1 MINQAEIPY
10 TNEHETAKL
19 VREIVDAAF
28 DAVVSTMGPNGKL
41 ALIIDVNQPVV
52 TKDGVRVAR
61 ALDFNDIRK
70 NSIANLIT
78 SAAIKTDDIVGD
90 GTTTT
95 VMIIRNLFNAFSEG
109 MDFHTSRIVDELV
122 VKTKEI
128 LEGLV
133 SEVTPTDVRFEQMI
147 RTTSNYQNDI
157 ADKVID
163 LFRQYSTPN
172 IKLRHG
178 NGNLQ
183 DIIETNNKVW
193 FEGRYA
199 TPQLTFG
206 TPRNAVE
213 VKNSTVVVIN
223 NDIREINLD
232 TLQLL
237 GAHVL
242 ETQRPIFLI
251 ARSFDNQTFD
261 GLIRTNEHII
271 RSSGGHPN
279 LWLIPINIHSPGSL
293 AAETLNDLAALV
305 GVTPYNNLDGITE
318 EQLADSM
325 IAEEFSLD
333 MSGVSF
339 DRKNN
344 PVFDERARAILD
356 RIKPVHDGMNFSEKA
371 SYMGKFLLSRISRLQ
386 AENVTIIVSGMTKA
400 EISERYYLYED
411 AIRVAASSIRF
422 GVLPGIGWGYNQ
434 VAEEL
439 FQQYRDLDNSPH
451 ETDKVMWAVI
461 QRFIKAITGQYEY
474 LMGKTYQFGAE
485 NLYYDMVNLVEEEVP
500 TKVFDNGSSAI
511 VALEGGWSVVKRLRK
526 LSCILGKSNTSYRI

>member
-1 MINQAEIPY
+1 MINQAETPY
-10 TNEHETAKL
+10 TNEQETGKL
-19 VREIVDAAF
+19 VKEIVKAAF

-52 TKDGVRVAR
+52 TKDGVRVAK

-95 VMIIRNLFNAFSEG
+95 VMIIRNLFDAFDDG
-109 MDFHTSRIVDELV
+109 MNFHTSRIVDELV
-122 VKTKEI
+122 AETKTI

-133 SEVTPTDVRFEQMI
+133 SEVTPEDPRFEQMI

-157 ADKVID
+157 ADKVIE

-172 IKLRHG
+172 IKLRQG
-178 NGNLQ
+178 NGNLE

-199 TPQLTFG
+199 VTQLSFG
-206 TPRNAVE
+206 TPRSAVE
-213 VKNSTVVVIN
+213 VENAHVVVVN
-223 NDIREINLD
+223 NDIRDINPASIDLIA
-232 TLQLL
+232 
-237 GAHVL
+237 AHAF
-242 ETQRPIFLI
+242 ETQRPVFLF

-261 GLIRTNEHII
+261 TMIRANEII
-271 RSSGGHPN
+271 NRKFGGPAN
-279 LWLIPINIHSPGSL
+279 LWVVPFNIHSPGSL
-293 AAETLNDLAALV
+293 AAETLNDLATLL
-305 GVTPYNNLDGITE
+305 GVTPYTNLDGITKE
-318 EQLADSM
+318 ALEGAM
-325 IAEEFSLD
+325 ITEGFSLD

-339 DRKNN
+339 DRKNK
-344 PVFDERARAILD
+344 PIFDERAVSILD

-400 EISERYYLYED
+400 EISERYYLFED

-422 GVLPGIGWGYNQ
+422 GVLPGIGWGFNQ
-434 VAEEL
+434 VADEL
-439 FQQYRDLDNSPH
+439 H
-451 ETDKVMWAVI
+451 EKYSHLNDGSVEDKVMWEVI
-461 QRFIKAITGQYEY
+461 KRFTRAITGQYEY
-474 LMGKTYQFGAE
+474 LMGESYNIGGE
-485 NLYYDMVNLVEEEVP
+485 NKYYDMVNLVSEDKP
-500 TKVFDNGSSAI
+500 TRVFDNGSSAI

-526 LSCILGKSNTSYRI
+526 LSCILGKSNTSYSR

>member
-1 MINQAEIPY
+1 MINQLETSY
-10 TNEHETAKL
+10 TNEKETSSL

-28 DAVVSTMGPNGKL
+28 DSVVSTMGPNGKL

-52 TKDGVRVAR
+52 TKDGVRVAK

-95 VMIIRNLFNAFSEG
+95 VMIIRNLFNAFDQG

-122 VKTKEI
+122 VETKKI
-128 LEGLV
+128 LESLV
-133 SEVTPTDVRFEQMI
+133 SEVTPDDVRFEQMI

-157 ADKVID
+157 ADRVIE

-172 IKLRHG
+172 IKLRLG
-178 NGNLQ
+178 NGNLD

-206 TPRNAVE
+206 TPRNAVD
-213 VKNSTVVVIN
+213 VKNATVVVIN
-223 NDIREINLD
+223 NDIREINPG
-232 TLQLL
+232 TLQMLVN
-237 GAHVL
+237 HVL
-242 ETQRPIFLI
+242 ESKRPIFLI
-251 ARSFDNQTFD
+251 SRSFDNQTFD
-261 GLIRTNEHII
+261 ALIRANETVI
-271 RSSGGHPN
+271 RATGGQPN

-293 AAETLNDLAALV
+293 AAETLNDLSVLI
-305 GVTPYNNLDGITE
+305 GVTPYNNLDGITI

-325 IAEEFSLD
+325 ITEEFSLD

-344 PVFDERARAILD
+344 PVFDERALTILN
-356 RIKPVHDGMNFSEKA
+356 RIKPVHEGMNFSEKA

-386 AENVTIIVSGMTKA
+386 AENVNIIVSGMTKA

-422 GVLPGIGWGYNQ
+422 GVLPGIGYGYNQ

-439 FQQYRDLDNSPH
+439 YSRYSEMENS
-451 ETDKVMWAVI
+451 TNQNDQVMWAVI
-461 QRFIKAITGQYEY
+461 KRFIKAITGQYEY
-474 LMGKTYQFGAE
+474 LMNKEYEVGGK
-485 NLYYDMVNLVEEEVP
+485 NLYFDMVNLEDEEVP

-511 VALEGGWSVVKRLRK
+511 VALEGGWSVVKRLKK
-526 LSCILGKSNTSYRI
+526 LSCILGKSNTSYRG